1 MKVALCIT
9 GMLQRFQP
17 FNFAMSGWLRY
28 SDTFIALDRA
38 QLHFSTPSS
47 SFADENWMKSYD
59 SSNSAEQDARGVF
72 PSLKFFNTYSLES
85 HKQTFKIPNQYATHS
100 IRTQKSIS
108 HMYMLQEIIIAKV
121 TSEYEYIVK
130 TREDI
135 YFFKPIP
142 PDWRPEPSCDVTA
155 KSCLSWGGINMRL
168 QWYKF
173 NVAKKIMSTRFKDSW
188 NIKQGAVNPEGFE
201 MLQLQLH
208 GYTSCT
214 AHQDIFPI
222 AAVRYLSSNKR
233 CFNALEL
240 GFGDDGHCIPTG
252 CVAGACQHHVFELN
266 TTLCAGT
273 HPQTQNIHQAS
284 PSATRNA
291 KCYASRYPDLAR
303 AYCGG
308 CLTDSQRTENC
319 SDPLFPRDLD
329 HCDILGLLDH
339 FHEYGKEEKRHFRC
353 KDVRN

>member
-1 MKVALCIT
+1 
-9 GMLQRFQP
+9 MLQRFQP

-47 SFADENWMKSYD
+47 SFADEHWMKSYD

-85 HKQTFKIPNQYATHS
+85 HKQEFKIPNQYARES

-188 NIKQGAVNPEGFE
+188 NINQGAVNPEEFE

-214 AHQDIFPI
+214 AHQDIFSI

-233 CFNALEL
+233 CFNAMEL
-240 GFGDDGHCIPTG
+240 GFGDDGCIPTG
-252 CVAGACQHHVFELN
+252 CVAGACQHNVFELN
-266 TTLCAGT
+266 TTLCGT
-273 HPQTQNIHQAS
+273 HPQTQVTHQATPS

-308 CLTDSQRTENC
+308 G
-319 SDPLFPRDLD
+319 RDLV
-329 HCDILGLLDH
+329 HCDIPGLLHH
-339 FHEYGKEEKRHFRC
+339 FHEFGQQEGRRFRC
-353 KDVRN
+353 HKDVRN